1 MINIPA
7 NEKFI
12 IGTGIYVW
20 EIKEGKPR
28 MKHVGILTPEVPKK
42 KKRLKKAQKRPN
54 INILLPP
61 K

>member
-20 EIKEGKPR
+20 EIKDGKPR

-42 KKRLKKAQKRPN
+42 KKRKTKATN
-54 INILLPP
+54 GNNNN
-61 K
+61 

>member
-42 KKRLKKAQKRPN
+42 KKRKTKA
-54 INILLPP
+54 INGTN
-61 K
+61 